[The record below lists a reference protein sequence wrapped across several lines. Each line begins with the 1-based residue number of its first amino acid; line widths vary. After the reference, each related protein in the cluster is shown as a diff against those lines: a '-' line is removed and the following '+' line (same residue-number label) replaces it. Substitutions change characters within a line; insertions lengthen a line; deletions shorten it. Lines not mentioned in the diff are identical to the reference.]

1 MTTTVNVLIL
11 SAGRRVELVRAFQ
24 RQHPGLDVTPRV
36 VAADASPLA
45 PALYFADAHEILPR
59 CTESN
64 YIQALLALC
73 RKHAIDLVIPTIDTE
88 LAVMAANRELIEE
101 TTGAL
106 VAISDTY
113 SIAICR
119 DKVKTHAYLRSKGLV
134 TPHLY
139 TEDEVTGL
147 RVTFPAFA
155 KPRGGSS
162 SVGAQRLDTLD
173 DLEVARRTTPDLM
186 VQSYAAGDE
195 YTVDCF
201 IAPDGRPL
209 SITPRLRL
217 ATRSGEISKGR
228 IHHAP
233 EVIEATERLLA
244 ALPLRYHVTVQCIVE
259 NGTVSFIEIN
269 PRFGG
274 GAPMSI
280 HAGADS
286 CLNLYRIRLNIP
298 TTPTPAMD
306 GATFLR
312 FDRTLQLGTTTEPQA
327 VLFE

>member
-24 RQHPGLDVTPRV
+24 RAPQGLDVTPRV
-36 VAADASPLA
+36 VAADASALA
-45 PALYFADAHEILPR
+45 PALYFADAHEVLPR
-59 CTESN
+59 CTDDN
-64 YIQALLALC
+64 YVQALLDLC
-73 RKHAIDLVIPTIDTE
+73 TRHAIDLVIPTIDTE

-106 VAISDTY
+106 VAISDLS
-113 SIAICR
+113 SIAVCR
-119 DKVKTHAYLRSKGLV
+119 DKVKTHTYLRSKGLV

-139 TEDEVTGL
+139 TEDEVTGM
-147 RVTFPAFA
+147 RVKFPAFA

-162 SVGAQRLDTLD
+162 SVGAQRIDNAV
-173 DLEVARRTTPDLM
+173 DLEAARRTTPDLM
-186 VQSYAAGDE
+186 VQSYASGDE

-201 IAPDGRPL
+201 VAPDGRTL
-209 SITPRLRL
+209 SITPRLRI

-228 IHHAP
+228 IDHAP
-233 EVIEATERLLA
+233 EVVEATERLLA
-244 ALPLRYHVTVQCIVE
+244 ALPLRYHVTVQCIVD
-259 NGTVSFIEIN
+259 NGAVSFIEIN

-286 CLNLYRIRLNIP
+286 CLNLYRIRLGLP
-298 TTPTPAMD
+298 TPPTPAKD

-312 FDRTLQLGTTTEPQA
+312 FDRTLQVGTSAEPQG